1 MVSANH
7 SRLHVQPGFVAGE
20 GLTPCRTMPAY
31 GARDTAAAAG
41 VPATSYQ
48 GAEDDNVPATL
59 RMISSTRRVFSAVAL
74 SAVALAG
81 AAFAS
86 GRVSGGASGVSL
98 LDAYSH
104 SDAVPPPGVT
114 TNEHALFVSN
124 ELERNNGFRIGQG
137 YLPWVHLVPGR
148 GVHAHPDAGRGA
160 QGGELHAAYYTAHD
174 SNNQTHA
181 PRSTLNATCRTTP
194 PHLLTAHT
202 HATPTRRM

>member
-1 MVSANH
+1 
-7 SRLHVQPGFVAGE
+7 
-20 GLTPCRTMPAY
+20 MPAY

-48 GAEDDNVPATL
+48 GAEGDNVPPTL
-59 RMISSTRRVFSAVAL
+59 QTNSSTRRVFSAVAL

-104 SDAVPPPGVT
+104 SDAVPPPGEI
-114 TNEHALFVSN
+114 TNEHSLFVSN

-137 YLPWVHLVPGR
+137 YLPWVYLAEVYVPTLMQVEEPKEVSCTR
-148 GVHAHPDAGRGA
+148 HTR
-160 QGGELHAAYYTAHD
+160 TI
-174 SNNQTHA
+174 QTIRLTLHA
-181 PRSTLNATCRTTP
+181 PRSKQHVAL
-194 PHLLTAHT
+194 PHHICSPHT
-202 HATPTRRM
+202 HTLHPLARRM

>member
-41 VPATSYQ
+41 VPAASYQ
-48 GAEDDNVPATL
+48 GAEGDNVPATL
-59 RMISSTRRVFSAVAL
+59 QTVSSTRRVFSAVAL

-137 YLPWVHLVPGR
+137 YLPWVHLVEVYMPTLMQVEEPKEVSCTR
-148 GVHAHPDAGRGA
+148 H
-160 QGGELHAAYYTAHD
+160 TAHD